1 MLTQKEANERE
12 KKLNQERRRGY
23 GEENE
28 NKKARQRSTHKT
40 KLLRRHEKERAARR
54 RKIVR
59 ELGEKSWQVIV
70 VNHLLFRGV

>member
-1 MLTQKEANERE
+1 MLTQKEANERG